1 MSFRVAFYTFSKR
14 ENSTAR
20 PPSESGEVYIEC
32 NALYPTGVLS
42 PRVVVETDENPTA
55 WNYAYIT
62 QFGRYYF
69 VREWTADSGFWI
81 ASLDVDPL
89 ATYKEEIGAADLY
102 VLRSSAAQDGTY
114 TDTLYPMGN
123 DAQRV
128 TDAHDSPW
136 AASLANGYFVLGVVG
151 PGIGAFGVSY
161 YVMTPTEFAAFCQ
174 YLFGSIDWLSL
185 DTDEIG
191 EGLAK
196 SLINP
201 FQYVVSCKW
210 FPVSPPVSTTESS
223 IKYGWWDVPATCR
236 GLNALASS
244 YTTMT
249 FSKTVHP
256 QSGDRGMY
264 LNAAPY
270 TEIAVEIP
278 PFGRIEL
285 NATSYADVSSV
296 FASIDVDFI
305 SGEAILRLYPGTS
318 GGSGAVCTNLLE
330 AQLSIDI
337 PVTQLSVDA
346 EGAINSIAGAMNG
359 IGSLNALGSIASIG
373 SAVTALALPTVQTTG
388 GIKGTLASMAH
399 DWKLHTTCWPVPED
413 DNDHRGR
420 PLLKNRTPA
429 SLGGY
434 ILAADGDIE
443 APATASELSAIKSA
457 IETGFFYE

>member
-20 PPSESGEVYIEC
+20 PPSESGAIYLEC
-32 NALYPTGVLS
+32 DALYPTGVLS
-42 PRVVVETDENPTA
+42 PRVVVETGENPTA
-55 WNYAYIT
+55 WNYAYIN
-62 QFGRYYF
+62 QFNRYYF
-69 VREWTADSGFWI
+69 VTEWTADNGFWV

-128 TDAHDSPW
+128 TDAHNTLW
-136 AASLANGYFVLGVVG
+136 ASTFTKGWFVVGVVG
-151 PGIGAFGVSY
+151 PGGDQFGVSY
-161 YVMTPTEFAAFCQ
+161 YVYTAEQFSAFCD
-174 YLFGSIDWLSL
+174 YLFANIDWLSL
-185 DTDEIG
+185 DAGEIG

-201 FQYVVSCKW
+201 FQYVVSCTW
-210 FPVSPPVSTTESS
+210 FPVKPPTSLYNKDVD
-223 IKYGWWDVPATCR
+223 YGWWKVPTECYSLSPF
-236 GLNALASS
+236 GSDIV
-244 YTTMT
+244 TQT
-249 FSKTVHP
+249 FTKTAHP

-270 TEIAVEIP
+270 TELALEIA
-278 PFGRIEL
+278 PFGKVEL
-285 NATSYADVSSV
+285 NATAYADVQNV
-296 FASIDVDFI
+296 FAQIDVDFI
-305 SGEAILRLYPGTS
+305 SGEAVLKIYPGTS
-318 GGSGAVCTNLLE
+318 GGSGAVCTNYLV
-330 AQLSIDI
+330 AQLGVSFPISQMGVD
-337 PVTQLSVDA
+337 VRGAVNSV
-346 EGAINSIAGAMNG
+346 AGAVNG
-359 IGSLNALGSIASIG
+359 IGSLNALGSIASVG
-373 SAVTALALPTVQTTG
+373 SAITSLALPTLQTTG
-388 GIKGTLASMAH
+388 GIKGTMATMAH

-420 PLLKNRTPA
+420 PLLKNRTPS

-443 APATASELSAIKSA
+443 APATASELAAIKSA
-457 IETGFFYE
+457 IENGFFYE